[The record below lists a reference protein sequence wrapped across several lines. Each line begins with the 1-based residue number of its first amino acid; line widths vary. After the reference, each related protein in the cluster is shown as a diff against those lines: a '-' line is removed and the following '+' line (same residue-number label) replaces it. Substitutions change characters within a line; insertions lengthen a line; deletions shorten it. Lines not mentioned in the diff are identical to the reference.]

1 VGVVSG
7 RTNREAVRRSY
18 DEVAEDYAAR
28 IGDELDH
35 KPLDRALLGALVEQ
49 AGTGVPVAD
58 IGCGPGHVAAFL
70 AGLGATAVG
79 VDLSPRMVALGR
91 RDHPE
96 VEFREGDFLSLPA
109 ADAEFAAVVAL
120 YSIIHLGPE
129 ELRPGFEEVRRALRP
144 SGLFLVSFHV
154 GSEVRHLDEWWGHD
168 VDIDFRFLEP
178 GDVAASLEAAGFVVE
193 ARLERASYPEEVETR
208 RAYLVARRTP

>member
-1 VGVVSG
+1 
-7 RTNREAVRRSY
+7 
-18 DEVAEDYAAR
+18 
-28 IGDELDH
+28 
-35 KPLDRALLGALVEQ
+35 
-49 AGTGVPVAD
+49 
-58 IGCGPGHVAAFL
+58 
-70 AGLGATAVG
+70 
-79 VDLSPRMVALGR
+79 MVALGR

-109 ADAEFAAVVAL
+109 ADAEFGAVVAL

-178 GDVAASLEAAGFVVE
+178 EQVAASLEAAGFVVE

-208 RAYLVARRTP
+208 RAYLVARRTS